1 MTLLEKTQGYRS
13 DRASSVQEVSKKI
26 EYMTSAIAGLEY
38 SEARF
43 QHLQQIVE
51 AAAGLAMDVAKE
63 RAVIKVEK
71 PNSTTF
77 DVTSMEDVLQDHK
90 GEVLQGRPIQG
101 IVFPAAIKRVEEEEG
116 TGGGY
121 LIAKAQVL
129 V

>member
-26 EYMTSAIAGLEY
+26 DYMTSALTGLEY

-51 AAAGLAMDVAKE
+51 TAAGLAMDTAKE
-63 RAVIKVEK
+63 RALIKVEK
-71 PNSTTF
+71 PSSTTF
-77 DVTSMEDVLQDHK
+77 DATSMEDVLQDHK

-101 IVFPAAIKRVEEEEG
+101 VVFPAVSKTPEG
-116 TGGGY
+116 EGGAGGY

>member
-13 DRASSVQEVSKKI
+13 DRASSVQEVGKRI

-51 AAAGLAMDVAKE
+51 AAAALAMDIAKE
-63 RAVIKVEK
+63 RAVVKVEK
-71 PNSTTF
+71 PKGTTF
-77 DVTSMEDVLQDHK
+77 DATSMEDVLQDHK

-101 IVFPAAIKRVEEEEG
+101 IVFPAVIKTTEGEG

>member
-13 DRASSVQEVSKKI
+13 DRAAAVREVSKKI
-26 EYMTSAIAGLEY
+26 DYMSSGLTGLDY

-51 AAAGLAMDVAKE
+51 TAAGLAMDIAKE

-71 PNSTTF
+71 PSSTTF
-77 DVTSMEDVLQDHK
+77 DATTMEDVLQDHK

-101 IVFPAAIKRVEEEEG
+101 VAFPAVIKVAEAEG